1 MFFYTSCMRAR
12 VPFPEMGPWLR
23 YHKWISFCQFC
34 PTVWLSSQVC
44 PLSFFFTIYFAP
56 FHTSPSSVVSVRDSI
71 APLFSLLP
79 TKSDYINNYL
89 SITLC
94 YILVSCLTRQVALNR
109 LTPLGICPRQRTGLH
124 QVIHTPS
131 CLRRHSLNTFYK
143 SVGVSALILWK
154 NARLPH
160 LFFFLCRR
168 WNRVGVHSEQFDKGS
183 DWAERKERKSRVC
196 QIQLIFFFLLIKR
209 FPVYVTV
216 QKLIDRC
223 KRTR

>member
-1 MFFYTSCMRAR
+1 MCILCIWCCVYLHTRICFFTPRVCAR
-12 VPFPEMGPWLR
+12 VSLFPKWVHDLGTISGSLFASFVLR
-23 YHKWISFCQFC
+23 CGSRHKFAPS
-34 PTVWLSSQVC
+34 L
-44 PLSFFFTIYFAP
+44 FFFTIYFAP

-160 LFFFLCRR
+160 LFFSLSK
-168 WNRVGVHSEQFDKGS
+168 VES
-183 DWAERKERKSRVC
+183 SRSA
-196 QIQLIFFFLLIKR
+196 
-209 FPVYVTV
+209 
-216 QKLIDRC
+216 
-223 KRTR
+223 